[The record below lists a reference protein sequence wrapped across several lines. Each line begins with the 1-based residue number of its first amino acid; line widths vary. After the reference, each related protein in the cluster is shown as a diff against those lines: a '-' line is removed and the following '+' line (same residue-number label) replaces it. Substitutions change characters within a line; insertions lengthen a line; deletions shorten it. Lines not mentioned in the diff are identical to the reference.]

1 MTNQRET
8 TVAWDSKTGE
18 PLCPA
23 IVWSDSR
30 TADLVQKFIKLA
42 PEQDKYAF
50 QVTYYST
57 ALLKVTLPSD
67 GLSQLDFC

>member
-8 TVAWDSKTGE
+8 TVAWDGKTGE

-50 QVTYYST
+50 QVAYFSIL
-57 ALLKVTLPSD
+57 LLKEALPSD
-67 GLSQLDFC
+67 GLSQLKFC